1 VPIEIEHTST
11 CRTVRLTAPERGNR
25 LDLSDL
31 AALTG
36 AIERPIE
43 EGVRSIVITGHG
55 ADFCLGRQPGPQA
68 AVQNTSL
75 HLSEGLA
82 KPILAVYAAIRQSP
96 VPVIAAVRGR
106 AVGLGCALAG
116 TCDVTIASR
125 TAAFSLTELE
135 KDLPPTLAI
144 TGLLGRVMP
153 KAIGEMVFSR
163 RVVPADEA
171 LRIGLA
177 SRVVEEDDLDATV
190 GELTGT
196 LASNALRALA
206 TVKRFLAVAAYGAQP
221 ANADVAAE
229 MIGAALAEL
238 RR

>member
-1 VPIEIEHTST
+1 
-11 CRTVRLTAPERGNR
+11 
-25 LDLSDL
+25 
-31 AALTG
+31 
-36 AIERPIE
+36 
-43 EGVRSIVITGHG
+43 
-55 ADFCLGRQPGPQA
+55 
-68 AVQNTSL
+68 
-75 HLSEGLA
+75 
-82 KPILAVYAAIRQSP
+82 
-96 VPVIAAVRGR
+96 
-106 AVGLGCALAG
+106 VGLGCALAG

-163 RVVPADEA
+163 RVVLADEA

-177 SRVVEEDDLDATV
+177 SRVVGEDDLDAIV